1 MTELGKQLLRDQN
14 HAVEGLKMLDLG
26 AAGGDP
32 EAHRALFQFHSSGT
46 APNMSKA
53 LVSTSTCFRSMEIE
67 DLSYCLV
74 AGTLGVG
81 RHQCGTV
88 HTRQPDVALFAGRR
102 SLASAPLPTHRA
114 ELLAGQCQH
123 GWVRC
128 TSHTCGLQPWHL

>member
-1 MTELGKQLLRDQN
+1 MVASLIGLSLGYNPAMTELGKQLLRDKD

-53 LVSTSTCFRSMEIE
+53 LVSSSSCFLSIDME
-67 DLSYCLV
+67 DLRWFLV

-88 HTRQPDVALFAGRR
+88 HTRQHDVALFAR
-102 SLASAPLPTHRA
+102 
-114 ELLAGQCQH
+114 
-123 GWVRC
+123 
-128 TSHTCGLQPWHL
+128 